1 MTQIIFLRERHDA
14 AYPPDFFHGEQ
25 VVKVLKSHPKVLRY
39 DVEEQLEP
47 HAVWLEEIGLSKEGI
62 AKVIAKVPQV
72 RSFLSQSDGGCRID
86 RIYELFFC
94 FREGI
99 W

>member
-1 MTQIIFLRERHDA
+1 M
-14 AYPPDFFHGEQ
+14 
-25 VVKVLKSHPKVLRY
+25 VKVLKSHPKVLRY

-72 RSFLSQSDGGCRID
+72 RSFLSQSGGDCHFD
-86 RIYELFFC
+86 SGVLF
-94 FREGI
+94 RAGL